1 MAKRSYQPK
10 CRATRYNTTRISAS
24 QSAVLRA
31 ETLPEPLL
39 PLGCPSTALGGAVP
53 AHRRAPPERGRSSP
67 RVGVGGAPASWI
79 MSHGA
84 PGYRSLNPCR
94 TGTRLPSAAIS
105 RLPRRCRTHTP
116 CPTHRLA
123 KSPSHSTPAPCR
135 TRADK
140 SSNGGSP
147 RGLKQGLCRKA
158 NAILAGSSLP
168 SNLAGACRISASCIC
183 TGSCNTRCNG
193 MERYNQ
199 PLCSLVS
206 RTHRTQHQH
215 HTGRRQ

>member
-123 KSPSHSTPAPCR
+123 KSPSIPHERHVAPGPTSLQTAALLEASSKGYAGKQ
-135 TRADK
+135 TRYLQDLRYRPTLLA
-140 SSNGGSP
+140 
-147 RGLKQGLCRKA
+147 
-158 NAILAGSSLP
+158 LAGSP
-168 SNLAGACRISASCIC
+168 HPVYVQDPVTRAVTGWRGIISHCV
-183 TGSCNTRCNG
+183 
-193 MERYNQ
+193 
-199 PLCSLVS
+199 LL
-206 RTHRTQHQH
+206 
-215 HTGRRQ
+215 